1 MCMNFEVSLRKVENY
16 QRILKATII
25 IVKNMQRCER
35 ILKSALET
43 MGKKETPDLLNQQA
57 ILAEACSHSQQT
69 LLW

>member
-1 MCMNFEVSLRKVENY
+1 MNFEVSLRKVENY